1 METQLPQRV
10 DPAMLGAPRPWAE
23 DVATTSPDAG
33 LDWRRIAQV
42 VTRFKWL
49 VLGSTSAGGAA
60 GFAATKVMKPIYAT
74 QVTVFI
80 DQPDPRGN
88 DRGGPIRSGQVLD
101 PQSWIDLLRSYAVLD
116 RVARDQ
122 RLYLQVPKGP
132 DPALRTLNVAD
143 QFRPGDYRDRKSTRL
158 NSSHEWISYAVFC

>member
-1 METQLPQRV
+1 MERQLPERV
-10 DPAMLGAPRPWAE
+10 DPAVLGAPRPWAAE
-23 DVATTSPDAG
+23 EVATTSPEGA

-49 VLGSTSAGGAA
+49 VFGITVAGGAA
-60 GFAATKVMKPIYAT
+60 GFAATKVVRPQYLT

-101 PQSWIDLLRSYAVLD
+101 PESWIDLLRSYAVLD
-116 RVARDQ
+116 RVARDL
-122 RLYLQVPKGP
+122 RLFLQLPKGP
-132 DPALRTLNVAD
+132 DPALRYDGAER
-143 QFRPGDYRDRKSTRL
+143 F
-158 NSSHEWISYAVFC
+158 